1 MGDFRIGG
9 VSHTSR
15 SEDPGVCTE
24 RSRCWRG
31 SALLSSC
38 GRVTPAR
45 RAAPQTVRSWSRS
58 TMAGAPLVKRCPSS
72 HHGSGV
78 AVDRLVD
85 GAHPITEKLG
95 EWNLVIGTDVTRRD
109 GVRRR
114 SVRDLT
120 LSEGTRPLILL
131 GGRYCGCMSAFVVL
145 AYNRSACSTSCLK

>member
-1 MGDFRIGG
+1 MGDFRTGG

-15 SEDPGVCTE
+15 PEDPGVCTE

-38 GRVTPAR
+38 GRVAPLGAPLR
-45 RAAPQTVRSWSRS
+45 RPSVRGSRS
-58 TMAGAPLVKRCPSS
+58 TLAGAPLVKRGPSS

-95 EWNLVIGTDVTRRD
+95 EWNLIIGTDVTRRD

-114 SVRDLT
+114 SVRDLA
-120 LSEGTRPLILL
+120 LGEGTGPLILL
-131 GGRYCGCMSAFVVL
+131 GGRHCGRVTAFVVL
-145 AYNRSACSTSCLK
+145 AYTWRCLQQ